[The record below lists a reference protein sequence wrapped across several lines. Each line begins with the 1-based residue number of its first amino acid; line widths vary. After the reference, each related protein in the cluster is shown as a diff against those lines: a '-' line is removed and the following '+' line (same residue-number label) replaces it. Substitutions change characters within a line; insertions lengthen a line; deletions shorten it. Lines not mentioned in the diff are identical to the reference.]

1 MKLFSMCPI
10 VFFIIFDYI
19 QSKSVILTVMKFLS
33 NNSNLYIKKPIAFA
47 IGFLVSFGFSIL
59 F

>member
-1 MKLFSMCPI
+1 MCPI

-47 IGFLVSFGFSIL
+47 IGFLVSFGFSIM